1 MGHNFLWVHVITVE
15 RGLQMGCS
23 GAREFIVRGP
33 LRALGEPNNKRSAPS
48 PSRDPE
54 MQEDAGPPKFP
65 HTEHRIAPAAAREP
79 HPPTWRRPDREMEEA
94 ADLPQ
99 RLPPPKTRLYYDE
112 MYHSP
117 TTSDPSSRHM
127 LFVFMALAALIF
139 ISLQLKA
146 IVKK

>member
-1 MGHNFLWVHVITVE
+1 MG
-15 RGLQMGCS
+15 RS

-54 MQEDAGPPKFP
+54 MREDAGPPKFP
-65 HTEHRIAPAAAREP
+65 HTEHRIAPAPAREP
-79 HPPTWRRPDREMEEA
+79 HPPTPTTWRHPDREMEEA
-94 ADLPQ
+94 VEIPQLPQ
-99 RLPPPKTRLYYDE
+99 RLPPPTTKLYYDE
-112 MYHSP
+112 MYHAP

-127 LFVFMALAALIF
+127 LFVFMALAALVF
-139 ISLQLKA
+139 ISLQLRS